1 MSGVL
6 RCQRGQE
13 FWVFD
18 TIRLCASGSFGCS
31 RGPCTGGIG
40 TPQQDATARTAR
52 LLRSQCQTAR
62 GIFKCCCALQ
72 ERMLP
77 KRLKVSYKALLSMF
91 RSRLRTWLQVIS
103 LFFVSFCSAGEYS
116 NIHSAQLPAK
126 TLPRPPGSAALF
138 PVSFFYQ
145 HELPEAMAFA
155 KARVALG
162 PHDAAGTALW
172 KGFSNLRCCV
182 AQTILALMLE

>member
-18 TIRLCASGSFGCS
+18 TIGLCASGSFGCS

-40 TPQQDATARTAR
+40 TPQQDATARAAR

-91 RSRLRTWLQVIS
+91 RSRLRTWLQVTS
-103 LFFVSFCSAGEYS
+103 LFFVSFCSAGEY
-116 NIHSAQLPAK
+116 IPTFTVHSSRQKHCQGHLVVQRSFQLAFS
-126 TLPRPPGSAALF
+126 TNTSFPRLW
-138 PVSFFYQ
+138 
-145 HELPEAMAFA
+145 LL
-155 KARVALG
+155 RRLG
-162 PHDAAGTALW
+162 RAGT
-172 KGFSNLRCCV
+172 
-182 AQTILALMLE
+182 T